1 MKCGIILGAS
11 SSYGKMI
18 FTLQK
23 KNVRIMAGAKPRNS
37 YRSLFMRLEI
47 LPPLCECMFSLM
59 NFTVDNQEHF
69 QTNSAVQGTE
79 TICIDDS
86 YQPVMFS
93 KESAYYCYIK
103 LFNYSEEEQKRTL
116 AGLWADNTK
125 HEYYPPDGDIQL
137 YKELKHQEKFDFM
150 HIYV

>member
-37 YRSLFMRLEI
+37 YRSLFMRLEF
-47 LPPLCECMFSLM
+47 LPLLCECMFSLM
-59 NFTVDNQEHF
+59 NFPVDNQEHF

-86 YQPVMFS
+86 YQPGMFS
-93 KESAYYCYIK
+93 KKVHTIVTS
-103 LFNYSEEEQKRTL
+103 NYSTVYHVVSKVL
-116 AGLWADNTK
+116 
-125 HEYYPPDGDIQL
+125 
-137 YKELKHQEKFDFM
+137 
-150 HIYV
+150 